1 MSAST
6 WIRLYVIS
14 ALIVAFINKAEANGY
29 PYSIVANDTLLSNL
43 ITEANTLKEQK
54 DYSNALS
61 IYNQALDLAL
71 AKSKESDASSIYR
84 NIGYIY
90 QKQKNLK
97 TAKSYYK
104 KSVNVDSLSKSAA
117 DSNFNLALI
126 FHKEKIT
133 DSLFISLYR
142 SLAIYKALPD
152 TSNKF
157 KTYSKASILFKNY
170 GYYNQSIK
178 YALEAYKGF
187 EQLNN
192 KKELAKVANTIGAT
206 QRLLG
211 NLDIAKTYYKEGL
224 KLREGIGDSLKL
236 SFGYNNLGNL
246 YKELKQYDSSSF
258 AYKKAISLQKNK
270 DTTDNLGRFYYNL
283 GVVHYLKNEYNQ
295 AQSQYLK
302 SIPVLQKEND
312 VTFLSTPYAELASI
326 SIEQQEFQQAKNYL
340 VQAEKYSLETKE
352 SESQLRLLEVQSK
365 YYQAIGKPQKALDYN
380 QIYLAKYRET
390 FDKEQVEQIQFLQE
404 QFENEKKV
412 KTIKD
417 LSQGNATQ
425 KEIISKQ
432 ETTIQKKNR
441 IILLAFILMLLA
453 IVVYMFIR
461 QHYKTKEKSL
471 EIHRLDSIFKA
482 QEVIKEQISHD
493 LHDIV
498 TTSFDAIRLKI
509 LALPKAT
516 NKKKVSEAI
525 DKDIA
530 SVNNQVRLISH
541 RLSPLQH
548 KVKEATLIDI
558 IIDQLSEFQFYRKIF
573 VKIQHPLPSELN
585 RFSLDAQ
592 TNIYGIL
599 LEVLHNVEKH
609 SKGTIFA
616 LSHKV
621 NKENLLLTFSDNG
634 IGFNKDSDKGIGL
647 LNIRQRAKLL
657 RGEISI
663 ISSNEGTDITLSV
676 PLKL

>member
-1 MSAST
+1 MRIRN
-6 WIRLYVIS
+6 WIKLYFVS

-43 ITEANTLKEQK
+43 VKEANTLKEQK

-61 IYNQALDLAL
+61 VYNQALDLAL
-71 AKSKESDASSIYR
+71 ASSEQGDISSIYK

-90 QKQKNLK
+90 QKEKNLK

-104 KSVNVDSLSKSAA
+104 KSIASDSLSASAA

-142 SLAIYKALPD
+142 SLAIYTALPD

-170 GYYNQSIK
+170 GYYNQSIE
-178 YALEAYKGF
+178 YALDAYRGF
-187 EQLNN
+187 QQLND
-192 KKELAKVANTIGAT
+192 KLELAKVANTIGAT

-211 NLDIAKTYYKEGL
+211 NLDIAKTYYNEGL

-246 YKELKQYDSSSF
+246 YKDLKQYDSASI
-258 AYKKAISLQKNK
+258 AYKKAISLQKNI
-270 DTTDNLGRFYYNL
+270 DVTDNLGRFYYNL
-283 GVVHYLKNEYNQ
+283 GVVHYLKNEYKQ
-295 AQSQYLK
+295 AQSHYLK
-302 SIPVLQKEND
+302 SIPILQKEND
-312 VTFLSTPYAELASI
+312 VTFLSTPYTELASI
-326 SIEQQEFQQAKNYL
+326 SIKQQELQQAKNYL
-340 VQAEKYSLETKE
+340 VKADKYSLETQE
-352 SESQLRLLEVQSK
+352 SAPQLRLLEVQSK
-365 YYQAIGKPQKALDYN
+365 YYQAIDEPQKALIYN
-380 QIYLAKYRET
+380 QKYLAKYKET
-390 FDKEQVEQIQFLQE
+390 FNKEQVEKIQFLQE
-404 QFENEKKV
+404 QFENEKKI

-432 ETTIQKKNR
+432 ESTIQKKNR
-441 IILLAFILMLLA
+441 IILLALILILLA

-461 QHYKTKEKSL
+461 QRYRTKEKSL

-516 NKKKVSEAI
+516 NKKEVSEAI

-548 KVKEATLIDI
+548 KVKEATLVDI

-585 RFSLDAQ
+585 KFNLDAQ

-609 SKGTIFA
+609 SKATEFA
-616 LSHKV
+616 LSHRV
-621 NKENLLLTFSDNG
+621 DKENLILTFSDNG
-634 IGFNKDSDKGIGL
+634 IGFNKDSDKGVGL

-657 RGEISI
+657 RGEIAI
-663 ISSNEGTDITLSV
+663 ISSNEGTDIKLSV